1 MSSSSGGT
9 LLARVGQGLAVLVFV
24 AVFVSFVGLP
34 VGDIVGSVNPLVV
47 VGLVALALA
56 VVAVSSAVE
65 IVEAY
70 EKEALTVFGEYRR
83 LLEPGIHLV
92 PPFVSRTY
100 PFDMRTQTIDVP
112 QQEAITRD
120 NSPVT
125 ADAVVYIRVMDAK
138 RAFLEVEE
146 YER

>member
-34 VGDIVGSVNPLVV
+34 VGDIVGSVDPLAV

-65 IVEAY
+65 IVEAS
-70 EKEALTVFGEYRR
+70 F
-83 LLEPGIHLV
+83 
-92 PPFVSRTY
+92 S
-100 PFDMRTQTIDVP
+100 
-112 QQEAITRD
+112 
-120 NSPVT
+120 
-125 ADAVVYIRVMDAK
+125 
-138 RAFLEVEE
+138 
-146 YER
+146 